1 MKILGI
7 DQSLTET
14 GFCILNNGK
23 RDTSGIIKLNSKII
37 PEKIN
42 YIIEQLKDILSNDS
56 INYITREGFSYG
68 SVNQAF
74 KLGGLGLAIDC
85 AFYKNNFYIIPPS
98 LLKKF
103 ITGNGNSKKDQ
114 MMLQTYKKYNIEFK
128 NNNECDAFGLAMF
141 LYKFLL
147 WNKGLKQLKYEED
160 CFKKFSKIEQYGIS
174 NNTNL
179 D

>member
-103 ITGNGNSKKDQ
+103 ITG
-114 MMLQTYKKYNIEFK
+114 
-128 NNNECDAFGLAMF
+128 
-141 LYKFLL
+141 
-147 WNKGLKQLKYEED
+147 
-160 CFKKFSKIEQYGIS
+160 
-174 NNTNL
+174 
-179 D
+179 